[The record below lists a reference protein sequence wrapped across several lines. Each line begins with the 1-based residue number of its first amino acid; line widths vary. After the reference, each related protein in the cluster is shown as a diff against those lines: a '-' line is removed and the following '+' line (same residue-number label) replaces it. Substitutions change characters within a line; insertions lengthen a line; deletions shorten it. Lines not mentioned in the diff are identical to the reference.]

1 MTPPPAEDAL
11 RTSLRCLPFA
21 ALIGVLSGAASAAF
35 LWLLEHATRYRAEH
49 EYLVYALPIAGL
61 VLGFI
66 YERTGP
72 ESRGGTSV
80 VLEAVADER
89 AAVPLRMGPLVLLGT
104 VLTHLFGGSAG
115 REGTAVQMG
124 GAIAQGIVTR
134 FGKAD
139 LRRALLTCGMAG
151 GFGSVFMAQQEQP
164 VQRKV
169 ALKIIKLGMDT
180 RQVVAR
186 FEQER
191 QALAMMDHPG
201 IAKVLDAGATDTGR
215 PYFVMELVKG
225 DPIVEYCDK
234 NNLSIHDRL
243 ELFAQVCS
251 AVQHAH
257 TKGIIHRDIKPSNI
271 LVSTQDGRPAAKVID
286 FGIAKATS
294 SRLTE
299 KTLFT
304 EHRQLIGTPEY
315 MSPEQAEGSLDID
328 TRTDVY
334 SLGVLLYELLTGTT
348 PFSGSDLRSAAFA
361 ELQRIIREVEPPKPS
376 TRLSQNTNTLAN
388 VAAQRREEPRSLGK
402 LVRGDLDWIVMKTL
416 EKDRQRRYET
426 ANALAMDIRRYLAGD
441 PVNAAPPGALYRAR
455 KFVRRNR
462 AAIATAGLVTAAL
475 ILGVVGT
482 TAGML
487 RAQRERAAAVV
498 ARESEREQRTLA
510 ESRLS
515 QAEATVKFLDDML
528 GAADPSAQGKDITVR
543 SVLDKAAAPI
553 DTQFKS
559 QPLVAA
565 RLHATLGRTY
575 LALGEYN
582 PTETHLRAAL
592 ALNERELGREHPDT
606 CRARNQLGMALA
618 KGGNYPEADSI
629 LTHALE
635 DNTRLFGRDNDVTAE
650 SMDYLAQLR
659 SLQSRMEDAV
669 ALGKELIQVRT
680 KSLGPSNLATISA
693 INTVA
698 ISMVDLNQFEESEQ
712 LMQKAMTDW
721 QKENGPDHPLSLE
734 LRSNCAWLYYWWGMA
749 LEPDSPARA
758 EKLAKARTMGEAVVR
773 DRIRV
778 LGDEHPET
786 MTSTSNLASVYRAL
800 KMHDEADKLALHDV
814 EVSVRTLG
822 EEHPD
827 TITSIAN
834 MGNSLRNRGKYA
846 EAMVY
851 LDRAL
856 RNARKSLPKDAQ
868 GTAFILGW
876 YGSCLRD
883 TGRYA
888 EAEPMLTECRE
899 IATRLYGE
907 EDPIT
912 AQMALGLQMLYE
924 AWDKAEPNK
933 GYADK
938 AAIWKAKAPK
948 K

>member
-1 MTPPPAEDAL
+1 MAATTHEQLRRVFDLVMAATPQDRPA
-11 RTSLRCLPFA
+11 
-21 ALIGVLSGAASAAF
+21 
-35 LWLLEHATRYRAEH
+35 LLDH
-49 EYLVYALPIAGL
+49 ECAGN
-61 VLGFI
+61 
-66 YERTGP
+66 
-72 ESRGGTSV
+72 
-80 VLEAVADER
+80 
-89 AAVPLRMGPLVLLGT
+89 
-104 VLTHLFGGSAG
+104 
-115 REGTAVQMG
+115 
-124 GAIAQGIVTR
+124 
-134 FGKAD
+134 AD
-139 LRRALLTCGMAG
+139 LRRRVEAMVSAAADDNFLSAPTASPVEAGRTEVAPIRESVGTRIGAYKILQLIGEG

-201 IAKVLDAGATDTGR
+201 IARVLDAGATDTGR

-294 SRLTE
+294 ARLTE

-348 PFSGSDLRSAAFA
+348 PFSGSDLRSAAYA

-376 TRLSQNTNTLAN
+376 TRLSQNTDTLAN
-388 VAAQRREEPRSLGK
+388 VAAQRRAEPRSLGK

-416 EKDRQRRYET
+416 DKDRQRRYET
-426 ANALAMDIRRYLAGD
+426 ANALAMDVRRYLNGEA
-441 PVNAAPPGALYRAR
+441 VTAAPPGTLYRAR
-455 KFVRRNR
+455 KFARRNR

-475 ILGVVGT
+475 VLGVVGT
-482 TAGML
+482 SVGMF
-487 RAQRERAAAVV
+487 RAQRERGAAVA

-543 SVLDKAAAPI
+543 SVLDRAAAPI
-553 DTQFKS
+553 DTQFKA
-559 QPLVAA
+559 QPLIAA
-565 RLHATLGRTY
+565 RLHSTLGRTY
-575 LALGEYN
+575 LALGEYD
-582 PTETHLRAAL
+582 PSVTHLRAAL
-592 ALNERELGREHPDT
+592 TTNERELGQEHSDT

-618 KGGNYPEADSI
+618 KAGDYPGADAI
-629 LTHALE
+629 LTRALDE
-635 DNTRLFGRDNDVTAE
+635 NTRLFGRDNDVTAE

-659 SLQSRMEDAV
+659 ALQSRMEDAV
-669 ALGKELIQVRT
+669 ALGKELIAVRT
-680 KSLGPSNLATISA
+680 KSLGASNLETISA

-698 ISMVDLNQFEESEQ
+698 ISLVDLNEFEESEQ
-712 LMQKAMTDW
+712 LLQKAIADW
-721 QKENGPDHPLSLE
+721 QKASGPDHPLSLE

-749 LEPDSPARA
+749 LEAGSPARA
-758 EKLAKARTMGEAVVR
+758 EKLAKARAMGEAVVR
-773 DRIRV
+773 DRTRV

-800 KMHDEADKLALHDV
+800 KMHEEADKLALHDL

-868 GTAFILGW
+868 GTSFILGW
-876 YGSCLRD
+876 YGSCLRE

-899 IATRLYGE
+899 ISVRLYGE
-907 EDPIT
+907 DDAIT

-924 AWDKAEPNK
+924 AWDKAEPGK
-933 GYADK
+933 GYDAK
-938 AAIWKAKAPK
+938 AATWKAKAPK
-948 K
+948 KE